1 MKKKRL
7 PLIIFIIGLV
17 ALLGGA
23 GYLIFKI
30 VKQPDLR
37 DAEYLVDAGE
47 WIEEDAEGVIW
58 NFTEVGKGSLTT
70 NNHINDYEFLWS
82 MEDDTLKIET
92 KWLYDLEDEYT
103 YSIDRG
109 AKTLTLTTG
118 EKTITFK
125 AGEKVEKPAEE
136 PVEEPTE

>member
-7 PLIIFIIGLV
+7 PIIIFIVGLV

-37 DAEYLVDAGE
+37 DAEYLVNAGD
-47 WIEEDAEGVIW
+47 WVKEDAEGVIW
-58 NFTEVGKGSLTT
+58 DFTEVGKGTLTT
-70 NNHINDYEFLWS
+70 NNHINDYDFLWS
-82 MEDDTLKIET
+82 MDGSTLKIET

-103 YSIDRG
+103 YSINRG
-109 AKTLTLTTG
+109 AKTLTLTSG

-125 AGEKVEKPAEE
+125 AVEKAEEPAEE
-136 PVEEPTE
+136 TE

>member
-7 PLIIFIIGLV
+7 PIIIFIVGLV

-37 DAEYLVDAGE
+37 DAEYLVNAGD
-47 WIEEDAEGVIW
+47 WVKEDIEGVIW
-58 NFTEVGKGSLTT
+58 GFTEVGKGTLTT
-70 NNHINDYEFLWS
+70 NNHVNDYDFLWS
-82 MEDDTLKIET
+82 MDGSTLKIET

-103 YSIDRG
+103 YSINRG
-109 AKTLTLTTG
+109 AKTLTLTSG

-125 AGEKVEKPAEE
+125 AVEKAEE
-136 PVEEPTE
+136 PAEKTE

>member
-7 PLIIFIIGLV
+7 PIIIFIVGLV

-37 DAEYLVDAGE
+37 DAEYLVNAGD
-47 WIEEDAEGVIW
+47 WVKEDAEGVIW
-58 NFTEVGKGSLTT
+58 DFTEVGKGTLTT
-70 NNHINDYEFLWS
+70 NNHVNDYDFLWS
-82 MEDDTLKIET
+82 MDGSTLKIET

-103 YSIDRG
+103 YSINRG
-109 AKTLTLTTG
+109 AKTLTLTSG

-125 AGEKVEKPAEE
+125 AVEKAEEPAEE
-136 PVEEPTE
+136 TE

>member
-30 VKQPDLR
+30 IKQPDLR

-47 WIEEDAEGVIW
+47 WVKEGAEGVIW
-58 NFTEVGKGSLTT
+58 DFTEIGKGSLTT
-70 NNHINDYEFLWS
+70 NNHINDYDFLWS
-82 MEDDTLKIET
+82 MEGDKIKIET

-103 YSIDRG
+103 YSIYRG
-109 AKTLTLTTG
+109 SKSLTLT
-118 EKTITFK
+118 
-125 AGEKVEKPAEE
+125 AGEKSTTFKINENAAK
-136 PVEEPTE
+136 VEEPTEE

>member
-7 PLIIFIIGLV
+7 PIIIFIVGLV

-37 DAEYLVDAGE
+37 DAEYLVNAGD
-47 WIEEDAEGVIW
+47 WVKEDAEGVIW
-58 NFTEVGKGSLTT
+58 DFTEVGKGTLTT
-70 NNHINDYEFLWS
+70 NNHVNDYDFLWS
-82 MEDDTLKIET
+82 MDGSTLKIET

-103 YSIDRG
+103 YSINRG
-109 AKTLTLTTG
+109 AKTLTLTSG

-125 AGEKVEKPAEE
+125 AVEKAEE
-136 PVEEPTE
+136 PAEKTE

>member
-30 VKQPDLR
+30 IKQPDLR

-47 WIEEDAEGVIW
+47 WVEEGADGVIW
-58 NFTEVGKGSLTT
+58 DFTEIGKGSLTT
-70 NNHINDYEFLWS
+70 NNHINDYDFLWS
-82 MEDDTLKIET
+82 MEGDKIKIET

-109 AKTLTLTTG
+109 SKSLTLT
-118 EKTITFK
+118 
-125 AGEKVEKPAEE
+125 AGEKSTTFKINENAAKT
-136 PVEEPTE
+136 EEPTEE

>member
-7 PLIIFIIGLV
+7 SIIIFIVGLV

-23 GYLIFKI
+23 GYLIN
-30 VKQPDLR
+30 
-37 DAEYLVDAGE
+37 AGE
-47 WIEEDAEGVIW
+47 WVAEDGESVIW
-58 NFTEVGKGSLTT
+58 DFTEVGKGLLTT
-70 NNHINDYEFLWS
+70 NNHVNDYDFLWS
-82 MEDDTLKIET
+82 MEGNTLKIET

-109 AKTLTLTTG
+109 AKTLTLTSG

-125 AGEKVEKPAEE
+125 AVEKTEE
-136 PVEEPTE
+136 PVEETE

>member
-30 VKQPDLR
+30 IKQPDLR

-47 WIEEDAEGVIW
+47 WVKEDAEGVIW
-58 NFTEVGKGSLTT
+58 DFTEIGKGSLTT
-70 NNHINDYEFLWS
+70 NNHINDYDFLWS
-82 MEDDTLKIET
+82 MEGDKIKIET

-109 AKTLTLTTG
+109 SKSLTLT
-118 EKTITFK
+118 
-125 AGEKVEKPAEE
+125 AGEKSTTFKINENAAK
-136 PVEEPTE
+136 VEEPTEE